1 MLLNIVFMVL
11 GAGLFVAGFVW
22 MQREKDDRESLQ
34 IYGWAAYLGAALLAL
49 GIGWSLAEY
58 ADISFTFW
66 HGLILAAVFVS
77 LAYFLIRP
85 GYKK

>member
-1 MLLNIVFMVL
+1 MLLNIVFIIL
-11 GAGLFVAGFVW
+11 GAGLFITGFVW

-34 IYGWAAYLGAALLAL
+34 IYGWAAYFGAALLAL
-49 GIGWSLAEY
+49 GIGWSLAAW

-66 HGLILAAVFVS
+66 HGLILAAVFEG
-77 LAYFLIRP
+77 LAYFLLRP

>member
-34 IYGWAAYLGAALLAL
+34 IYVWAAYLGAALLAL
-49 GIGWSLAEY
+49 
-58 ADISFTFW
+58 
-66 HGLILAAVFVS
+66 
-77 LAYFLIRP
+77 
-85 GYKK
+85 

>member
-34 IYGWAAYLGAALLAL
+34 IYGWAAYLGAALLAV
-49 GIGWSLAEY
+49 GIGGSVGESGEGA
-58 ADISFTFW
+58 
-66 HGLILAAVFVS
+66 GAV
-77 LAYFLIRP
+77 LYFLAWINFSS
-85 GYKK
+85 GV

>member
-1 MLLNIVFMVL
+1 MILNIVFIIL
-11 GAGLFVAGFVW
+11 GAALFIVSFVW
-22 MQREKDDRESLQ
+22 MQRGKDDRESLQ

-66 HGLILAAVFVS
+66 HGLILAAGLS
-77 LAYFLIRP
+77 L
-85 GYKK
+85 